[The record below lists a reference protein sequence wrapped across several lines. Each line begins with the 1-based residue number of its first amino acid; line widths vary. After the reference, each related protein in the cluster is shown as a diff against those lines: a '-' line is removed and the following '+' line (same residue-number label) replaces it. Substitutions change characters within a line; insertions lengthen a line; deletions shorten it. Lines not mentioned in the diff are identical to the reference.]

1 MVDRHAALQL
11 SVHRPAVLPHPRR
24 PPRRPVA
31 RCRLSGDHHRF
42 LELPGSRGRPVDLAD
57 GRRVQLWQGPARTDR
72 PRQPRLPVGV
82 VPGGQ
87 RAQHGCRGPPMITA
101 QHVVNIVLD
110 EAAKLGGADE
120 TMVLVSDKVEAT
132 LRWAGNSMTT
142 NGVSVS
148 RNITVISVVRRGASA
163 HIGTV
168 VSAEVDPRVIPG
180 LVASSQDAAR
190 SAPAAVDAAP
200 LLADSGVP
208 ADWDAPVPGTGP
220 LVFADVAES
229 LSRGFGGTDRLY
241 GFAHHSVSTTFLASS
256 TGLRRRYTQP
266 TGAVEINAKRGDASA
281 WAGIGTTDFVDV
293 PTDSLLEQLSMRL
306 GWARRSVELPAGRY
320 ETIMPPSAVA
330 DMMLYL
336 AWSMAGRGAQEGRT
350 ALSAPGGGTRVGER
364 LTDLPLTLFS
374 DPMAPGLACTPFV
387 AVSSSSETVSLF
399 DNGMEIGQVDW
410 IRDGVINALAYPRA
424 TAAKF
429 DAKVAVAADNLVMT
443 GGSAELPDMI
453 AATERGLLLT
463 TLWYIREVDPTTM
476 LLTGLTRDGVYL
488 IEDGEVTA
496 AVNNFRF
503 NESPLDLLRRVTEA
517 GASEKTLPRECS
529 DWATR
534 AAMPSLRIPD
544 FYMSSVSQ
552 AQ

>member
-1 MVDRHAALQL
+1 
-11 SVHRPAVLPHPRR
+11 
-24 PPRRPVA
+24 
-31 RCRLSGDHHRF
+31 
-42 LELPGSRGRPVDLAD
+42 
-57 GRRVQLWQGPARTDR
+57 
-72 PRQPRLPVGV
+72 
-82 VPGGQ
+82 
-87 RAQHGCRGPPMITA
+87 MITA
-101 QHVVNIVLD
+101 QHVVNLVLD
-110 EAAKLGGADE
+110 EAAKLGSASE
-120 TMVLVSDKVEAT
+120 TMVLVTDRVEAT

-281 WAGIGTTDFVDV
+281 WTGVGTADFVDV
-293 PTDSLLEQLSMRL
+293 PTDSLLEQLSTRL
-306 GWARRSVELPAGRY
+306 AWAQRTVELPAGRY
-320 ETIMPPSAVA
+320 ETIMPPSTVA
-330 DMMLYL
+330 DMMIYL
-336 AWSMAGRGAQEGRT
+336 VWSMAGRGAQEGRT
-350 ALSAPGGGTRVGER
+350 AFSASGGGTRLGER
-364 LTDLPLTLFS
+364 LTELPLTLFS
-374 DPMAPGLACTPFV
+374 DPMAPGLACAPFV
-387 AVSSSSETVSLF
+387 ATSSSSEALSVF
-399 DNGMEIGQVDW
+399 DNGMEITQVDW
-410 IRDGVINALAYPRA
+410 IRSGVINALAYPRA

-429 DAKVAVAADNLVMT
+429 DAEVAVAADNLVMT
-443 GGSAELPDMI
+443 GGSAELTDMI

-463 TLWYIREVDPTTM
+463 TLWYIREVDPTTL

-503 NESPLDLLRRVTEA
+503 NESPLDLLRRITEA
-517 GASEKTLPRECS
+517 GASQKTLPREWG

-534 AAMPSLRIPD
+534 AAMPTFRIPD